1 MKMVDREPK
10 SYAEAEE
17 RAKTT
22 AKLSGALR
30 VGLTIVFMV
39 FIGLI
44 YCLHYVRPG
53 DAEYYVSIF
62 TLILNGILF
71 IAMMTTAVILNKKQ
85 ENYRALMDRYRK
97 DDEPDPWKL

>member
-1 MKMVDREPK
+1 MVDREPK

-62 TLILNGILF
+62 TLILK
-71 IAMMTTAVILNKKQ
+71 TTAVILNKKQ

-97 DDEPDPWKL
+97 NDEPDPWKL